1 MVPASAPPWLPE
13 SPEYYE
19 RLRRLQLELRDRVKL
34 KYVKLKKY
42 LTEICESEKMA
53 HTRNQEY
60 LKQFEYFQAHIGHF
74 TTTSTEKLQE
84 LKIEYEAQFKKMQ
97 LLSKDSLGIKG
108 ELKNEDTEKVAV
120 QAGINSETAMS
131 RGLYQPATSFMG
143 RQMSAVSSIGDF
155 GTEEKSPQPTKNFSI
170 PDPHSHQQTAQNYNV
185 TDSYVVQTNSDT
197 ECLNKSDKID
207 GKTSLQI
214 GEKMLVTASVLS
226 EEEQTHC
233 LEIGSSTRH
242 GKSNLSEGKNSAELH
257 SPLQERLSPE
267 NRTTDLKCD
276 SSSRSEG
283 SEREILTQEHIEVK
297 EERARPPASP
307 LSVSEY
313 CASENKHSQDKH
325 SAGEVF
331 SDHLPH
337 ADPESQKPFQKMQE
351 EWEEDSLN
359 SSSDLTVSVSE
370 DDLILKSLEP
380 QPNPGDEMEGED
392 GIEAL
397 KLIRSEQERDAPS
410 TEKHN
415 CILQTLSS
423 PDSEKESSTSS
434 PRQLDNHSDIPKGD
448 LEDLEAAVLPQLLRL
463 SPGGGSDGKQVR
475 SDQVPA
481 SGLLGAPLSQGVA
494 TLKEHYNSVKEEIA
508 KLSEVFPVK
517 NVDQRTK
524 ATVLL
529 KRAPTEEGEDRSAI
543 HSNESSCSLPSIL
556 NDNSEIKEAKYTPW
570 FNRVLTWEQEVS
582 RACRDESKEKSMAA
596 NVPITE
602 TKVYQWLKQSALQDN
617 ADQTEDRLQK
627 DASASQL
634 PGLNIGGGTLKT
646 TTNKIT
652 SETSSSSSQRSP
664 LSSHENKKK
673 LTTNLK
679 SKAFWGESDDT
690 NSEIEAAL
698 RPRDHSTSTDDFD
711 DFYD

>member
-1 MVPASAPPWLPE
+1 MVPASTPPWLPE
-13 SPEYYE
+13 SPEYCE
-19 RLRRLQLELRDRVKL
+19 RLRRLQLELRDSEKKRLELEKKLYEYSQSNIYRVKL

-42 LTEICESEKMA
+42 LKEICESEKMA

-74 TTTSTEKLQE
+74 TTTSTQKLQE
-84 LKIEYEAQFKKMQ
+84 L
-97 LLSKDSLGIKG
+97 
-108 ELKNEDTEKVAV
+108 KVAV

-155 GTEEKSPQPTKNFSI
+155 STEQKSPQPTKNFSI
-170 PDPHSHQQTAQNYNV
+170 PDPHSHQQTAQNCNV
-185 TDSYVVQTNSDT
+185 TDSCVVQTNSDT
-197 ECLNKSDKID
+197 ECLNKSDKLD

-226 EEEQTHC
+226 EKEQTHC
-233 LEIGSSTRH
+233 LEIGSNTRH

-313 CASENKHSQDKH
+313 CASENKCSQDKH

-337 ADPESQKPFQKMQE
+337 ADPESQKPFRKMQE

-380 QPNPGDEMEGED
+380 QPNPGDKMEGED

-410 TEKHN
+410 TEKRN

-423 PDSEKESSTSS
+423 PDSEKESSTNS
-434 PRQLDNHSDIPKGD
+434 PRQLYNHSGIPEED
-448 LEDLEAAVLPQLLRL
+448 LEDFEAAVLPQLPRL

-475 SDQVPA
+475 SDQAPA

-494 TLKEHYNSVKEEIA
+494 TLKEHYNSVEEEIA
-508 KLSEVFPVK
+508 KLSEVFPV
-517 NVDQRTK
+517 NHVDQRTK
-524 ATVLL
+524 ATALL

-543 HSNESSCSLPSIL
+543 HSNESPCSLPSIL

-582 RACRDESKEKSMAA
+582 SACRDESKEESMAA

-652 SETSSSSSQRSP
+652 SETSFSSSERSP